1 MAELCSKC
9 HRISL
14 GNTAK
19 TIRFNN
25 QNEPKNPLAQCKQ
38 AHFANQ
44 LTAFHITID
53 GKLNSN
59 RHPLKLFCCIFLN
72 LLQRSLSVFNGTH
85 KNSKL
90 TF

>member
-25 QNEPKNPLAQCKQ
+25 QNELKNPLAQCKQ

-44 LTAFHITID
+44 LTA
-53 GKLNSN
+53 L
-59 RHPLKLFCCIFLN
+59 
-72 LLQRSLSVFNGTH
+72 
-85 KNSKL
+85 L